1 MQPAI
6 TTLVYSVTPSSG
18 AAYAN
23 IDIAKGLSTLNRRL
37 YRQGMNYAVAGV
49 HIGRFDTGITKC
61 LLQTAGNTWMVQ
73 NAWKKGFHLWNDQ
86 QAAAAKAVGIKRGT
100 WSDFKVTLDDVLTTA
115 TLNPRNST
123 TGGSIG
129 DPVCDEWAL
138 SELVWEDD
146 GDEYTPTMHLIGA
159 STRNTNVGLV
169 QEYHISRTRP
179 DAFAPDVDADA
190 SESIYAKMAL
200 MGSDEFSDLLI
211 AEVEDDND
219 NPPYD
224 LDEMYGG
231 DTAGDMAPLIDE
243 FSSSMHNS
251 GRSVPFLAPCGLIRV
266 SIQSQVNTDAANPEV
281 LVDSD
286 VVHSILVHLAPG
298 GYKGVLA
305 EPMGQ

>member
-6 TTLVYSVTPSSG
+6 TTLVYAMTPSSG
-18 AAYAN
+18 AATAN
-23 IDIAKGLSTLNRRL
+23 IDLAKGLSTVNRRL
-37 YRQGMNYAVAGV
+37 YRQGMNYAVAGISV
-49 HIGRFDTGITKC
+49 GRFDTGITKVI
-61 LLQTAGNTWMVQ
+61 LQTAGNTWMVQ
-73 NAWKKGFHLWNDQ
+73 NAWKKGYHLWNDQ
-86 QAAAAKAVGIKRGT
+86 QRDAAKAVGIKRGT
-100 WSDFKVTLDDVLTTA
+100 WVDFKVTLDDVITTA

-123 TGGSIG
+123 TGGSAG
-129 DPVCDEWAL
+129 DPVCDEWAY

-146 GDEYTPTMHLIGA
+146 GDEYTPTMHLLGT
-159 STRNTNVGLV
+159 STRNTTVGLV

-179 DAFAPDVDADA
+179 DAYAPDVDADA

-224 LDEMYGG
+224 LDEMFGG
-231 DTAGDMAPLIDE
+231 DTAGDLAVIIDE
-243 FSSSMHNS
+243 FSTSVHNS
-251 GRSVPFLAPCGLIRV
+251 GRSVPFIAPCGLIRV
-266 SIQSQVNTDAANPEV
+266 SIESKVNQDPSQPHT
-281 LVDSD
+281 LVASD
-286 VVHSILVHLAPG
+286 EAHLLVVHLAPG